1 MYNPTEPIIFIDSKL
16 NIMNKLL
23 IIFLSFFIAGSTF
36 AQEEP
41 VSTKDLAMAPG
52 MYAVFETTK
61 GKIICQLEFE
71 KTPMTV
77 ASFVGLI
84 EGNFQ
89 GAGKSF
95 TEPYYDGIKF
105 HRVINDFM
113 IQGGDPTGTGRGG
126 PGYRF
131 PDEIVD
137 GLKHTGPGILS
148 MANSGPSTNG
158 SQFFITHKATPWL
171 DGKHTVFGHVVQ
183 GQDVV
188 DAIEQ
193 NDTMDKVTVLRV
205 GEKAKAFNA
214 TETFQTLYAPF
225 YEEFVVWP
233 AYVDSVSKMP
243 IADFNAGFYEMIKA
257 SLPKKQAKKL
267 KQTNSG
273 LVYLLNKRGKKKLMV
288 TPGDTLDVHTEGL
301 HRSTEKPFFN
311 TRDAGAESMKFQF
324 QNPRRRMVNGF
335 EEALQLMG
343 PGGSGTFYLPYH
355 LGYGVGGNPGA
366 KIKPYE
372 DVTFKIEVLS
382 VKPGELEEEEHH
394 DHDGHDHS
402 HDGHTH

>member
-1 MYNPTEPIIFIDSKL
+1 
-16 NIMNKLL
+16 MNKLL
-23 IIFLSFFIAGSTF
+23 IIFLSFFLSGSLF

-41 VSTKDLAMAPG
+41 VEMKDLAMAPG

-61 GKIICQLEFE
+61 GKIICELEFE

-77 ASFVGLI
+77 ANFVGLI
-84 EGNFQ
+84 EGNFK
-89 GAGKSF
+89 GAGQEF
-95 TEPYYDGIKF
+95 TEPYYNGIKF

-131 PDEIVD
+131 PDEIVAD
-137 GLKHTGPGILS
+137 LKHSGPGILS
-148 MANSGPSTNG
+148 MANSGKNTNG

-205 GEKAKAFNA
+205 GDKAKAFNA
-214 TETFQTLYAPF
+214 SETFQTLYAPF

-233 AYVDSVSKMP
+233 AYVDSVSKMS
-243 IADFNAGFYEMIKA
+243 IEDFNEGFYEMLKS
-257 SLPKKQAKKL
+257 SLPKKEARKL
-267 KQTNSG
+267 KQTESG
-273 LVYLLNKRGKKKLMV
+273 LVYRLNKRGKRRKMV
-288 TPGDTLDVHTEGL
+288 TPGDTLEVHTEGI
-301 HRSTEKPFFN
+301 HRYSGETFFN
-311 TRDAGAESMKFQF
+311 TKDEGMESMKFQF

-343 PGGSGTFYLPYH
+343 PKGSGTFYLPYH
-355 LGYGVGGNPGA
+355 LAYGVGGNPGA
-366 KIKPYE
+366 QIKPYE
-372 DVTFKIEVLS
+372 DVIFEIEVVS
-382 VKPGELEEEEHH
+382 VVPGELEEETHDHH
-394 DHDGHDHS
+394 DHDGHDHN
-402 HDGHTH
+402 HDGHNHHH

>member
-1 MYNPTEPIIFIDSKL
+1 
-16 NIMNKLL
+16 MNKLL
-23 IIFLSFFIAGSTF
+23 IIFLSFFVSGTLF
-36 AQEEP
+36 AQGEP
-41 VSTKDLAMAPG
+41 VESKDLAMAPG

-84 EGNFQ
+84 EGNFE
-89 GAGKSF
+89 GAGKKF
-95 TEPYYDGIKF
+95 TEPYFDGIKF

-113 IQGGDPTGTGRGG
+113 IQGGDPTGSGRGG

-131 PDEIVD
+131 PDEFVQD
-137 GLKHTGPGILS
+137 LKHTGPGILS
-148 MANSGPSTNG
+148 MANSGRNTNG

-205 GEKAKAFNA
+205 GEKAQAFNA
-214 TETFQTLYAPF
+214 SETFQTLYAPF

-233 AYVDSVSKMP
+233 AYVDSVSKMS
-243 IADFNAGFYEMIKA
+243 IEEFNKGFYETVKA

-267 KQTNSG
+267 KQTESG
-273 LVYLLNKRGKKKLMV
+273 LVYLLDKRGKKKTLI
-288 TPGDTLDVHTEGL
+288 TPGDTLDVHTEGI
-301 HRSTEKPFFN
+301 HRNTGKPFFN
-311 TRDAGAESMKFQF
+311 TRDEGAESMKFQF
-324 QNPRRRMVNGF
+324 QNPMRRMVPGF
-335 EEALQLMG
+335 EEALQMMG
-343 PGGSGTFYLPYH
+343 TGGSGTFYLPYH
-355 LGYGVGGNPGA
+355 LAYGVGGNPGA
-366 KIKPYE
+366 KIRPYE
-372 DVTFKIEVLS
+372 DIVFKVEVMS
-382 VKPGELEEEEHH
+382 VVKGELAEDDHDHH
-394 DHDGHDHS
+394 DHDGHDHD
-402 HDGHTH
+402 HGGHNHQH

>member
-1 MYNPTEPIIFIDSKL
+1 
-16 NIMNKLL
+16 MNKLL
-23 IIFLSFFIAGSTF
+23 IIFLSFFISGAIF

-41 VSTKDLAMAPG
+41 METKDLAMAPG

-77 ASFVGLI
+77 ANFVGLI
-84 EGNFQ
+84 EGNFE
-89 GAGKSF
+89 GAGAKI
-95 TEPYYDGIKF
+95 TEPYFDGIKF

-131 PDEIVD
+131 PDEIVPE
-137 GLKHTGPGILS
+137 LKHSKPGILS
-148 MANSGPSTNG
+148 MANSGKNTNG

-214 TETFQTLYAPF
+214 SETFQTLYQPF
-225 YEEFVVWP
+225 YEEFVLWP
-233 AYVDSVSKMP
+233 QYMDSVSKMS
-243 IADFNAGFYEMIKA
+243 IEDFNAGFYEMVKS
-257 SLPKKQAKKL
+257 SLPKKKARKL
-267 KQTNSG
+267 KQTESG
-273 LVYLLNKRGKKKLMV
+273 LVYILDKRGKRRKMV

-301 HRSTEKPFFN
+301 HRNSGEPFFN
-311 TRDAGAESMKFQF
+311 TRDEGAESMKFQF

-343 PGGSGTFYLPYH
+343 QGGSGTFYLPYH
-355 LGYGVGGNPGA
+355 LAYGKGGNPGA

-372 DVTFKIEVLS
+372 DVIFKVDVLS
-382 VKPGELEEEEHH
+382 VKEGELSEESH
-394 DHDGHDHS
+394 DGHNHDGHNHDGHDHN
-402 HDGHTH
+402 H